1 MCAMEDISKRED
13 SKFEKISRKEA
24 MKKAGKYTIFTAGSM
39 LFFFSPKQVQAS
51 SFMPESPDDSFG
63 DW

>member
-1 MCAMEDISKRED
+1 MEDKSRRDD

-24 MKKAGKYTIFTAGSM
+24 MKKAGKYAVFTAGSM

-51 SFMPESPDDSFG
+51 SFMPEAAESTFDG
-63 DW
+63 WE